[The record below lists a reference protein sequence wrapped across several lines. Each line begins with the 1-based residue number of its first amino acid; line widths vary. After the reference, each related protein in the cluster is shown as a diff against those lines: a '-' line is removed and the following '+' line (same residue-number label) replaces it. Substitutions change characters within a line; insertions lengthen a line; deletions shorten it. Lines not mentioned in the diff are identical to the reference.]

1 VAIATRA
8 IATEEGRHAVKDL
21 LGNGTMDAQDMARWE
36 GLALLLGS
44 LRTADDRAR
53 FARLYRAAA
62 QDDDAGEAVDG
73 LLAAAA
79 ALWGRGQRP
88 SPSRRVAQA
97 A

>member
-1 VAIATRA
+1 
-8 IATEEGRHAVKDL
+8 VKDL

-44 LRTADDRAR
+44 LRTAEDRAR
-53 FARLYRAAA
+53 FARLYGGAAR
-62 QDDDAGEAVDG
+62 DDDAGEAVDG
-73 LLAAAA
+73 LLMAAA
-79 ALWGRGQRP
+79 ALWGCEQHP